1 MAHAGFNPD
10 SLRKVRD
17 DFTAGTVLQD
27 RYRLIRELGRG
38 GMGVV
43 FLGRDQRL
51 DRQVAVKVILSPAE
65 ASTAMATMDSRLRSS
80 FAEERDQRQLD
91 PSGDRDGIRL
101 WVSSR
106 QSLHRIRI
114 HRGRALARSGRA
126 ARPPAAR

>member
-1 MAHAGFNPD
+1 MSYVVARDGDTVAHAGFDPE

-51 DRQVAVKVILSPAE
+51 DRAGRRE
-65 ASTAMATMDSRLRSS
+65 GDSV
-80 FAEERDQRQLD
+80 
-91 PSGDRDGIRL
+91 SG
-101 WVSSR
+101 
-106 QSLHRIRI
+106 
-114 HRGRALARSGRA
+114 
-126 ARPPAAR
+126 